1 MSKNTKTKP
10 VGARKPTTRSRAAK
24 KRSRRVIF
32 KADQWYAGAALSIG
46 IAGRS
51 KGSRPIQLFMPR
63 VADKAGAD

>member
-1 MSKNTKTKP
+1 MSKTTKTKP
-10 VGARKPTTRSRAAK
+10 VGARKPTQQSRMAK

-51 KGSRPIQLFMPR
+51 KGSRPIQLFMSR
-63 VADKAGAD
+63 VPEKAEAD